1 MRLGAI
7 NANSGTG
14 KVTLTSSS
22 SSINDDGDN
31 GTLIAGGEVVLSA
44 GSNGIGSSAALRVTT
59 PVLTVTGNQSIS
71 IVNTQAFTDLTL
83 NRASASGS
91 VSITGTGQT
100 ATMTG
105 VSSVQA
111 SSASNLNLALNATG
125 SGTVQVGTVNVGAGG
140 KFTATSEAAVTT
152 SGGGNRITAGTVSLT
167 AGGTASVGASGAA
180 MAVSSAKLTL
190 SAGRDIHVAS
200 DTALTHLDVTSTNT
214 TTVVG
219 TKSTFA
225 ITGTGGPTVSITDNG
240 ITQTVDV
247 AGGAG
252 LTDFSFANKKNIS
265 VSEIVATGAVKLAT
279 SDGGANSN
287 ITSISS
293 GGKITGSSVTLSATG
308 TGTGNGSIGTD
319 TTSLQTK
326 AASLDIT
333 GNGDIRIDNNGTS
346 VTTLKV
352 TSTHKSAAT
361 TDNNT
366 YLFSNLGTGKTFTAS
381 AASGVQTLGLATGA
395 GSMALTYAVDRA
407 IALAAMD
414 AGTSSTGSVTLTS
427 TGGATGVTP
436 TISRNSG
443 TITAGEVSLTAT
455 GTNSGVTATTSTQKL
470 SVTSGGDIDISN
482 GTTLTHLT
490 VDARHKKTGTGASN
504 TYAISSTGLTWT
516 TGDTLTNNS
525 VTAFNLTN
533 VSQSGLN
540 LSVKSDKKIT
550 VTAVNVAAGTVTL
563 NANSGAAAIQ
573 ATKNSSVV
581 TAGTLEL
588 IGQSINNSVSGQ
600 DTFFGT
606 VGTLKITATSTV
618 DYQNQGNLA
627 LAGVSNRTSAG
638 GSNTLALTVNSG
650 SLTQTSG
657 VLETN
662 ILTLKAENGSIGT
675 SGAPL
680 LINAETVA
688 LTSGRNVHL
697 KNQTDWYKFDWT
709 ATHSSTGNANLYT
722 VEGTNLTASLT
733 DTGTITTLGTFVD
746 QSGLDF
752 TFSTDTHLRLGT
764 VNAQSGRTLGL
775 VTTGSAKNI
784 ESIAGTSSV
793 TAGRLSLTATGGIV
807 VNSTDSTSRL
817 KASTAA
823 LIVAT
828 AGDVVIDNALD
839 FQALSITSTKA
850 AGGTAPTYSVT
861 GQNLSFSIV
870 DDGTATVN
878 VSDTTGLDLTFDTA
892 RAQKLGLNNLTGAGT
907 ATFKSASTI
916 LGSAVT
922 TDRLTAVKATLT
934 GTALGSS
941 AAVLR
946 LDTPSLTISTQ
957 GNVYVESASHIE
969 KLKLTNSSTGSTADR
984 TFSITGKN
992 LSGTAGAASIQA
1004 THTNAGGTIF
1014 TTIADASGLDFELV
1028 NDRAVKLGSVN
1039 VGAAGLLTVT
1049 AAPGITEI
1057 DDTSS
1062 IAAGKVTLSAA
1073 SGTVGQTAG
1082 TGGGLLDIT
1091 TGYLKVAANS
1101 GAHIDLKSKTK
1112 VSGFTVGGASTLSVA
1127 SGDLQIGSSTDTDK
1141 GLSLNGAATT
1151 ITVVNGSILGGG
1163 SISGAGTLT
1172 LSASGAIGAAGNAL
1186 ITTANSSGATT
1197 LTATAAAGGIYLTE
1211 GGALTVASLSA
1222 TSDVSI
1228 QAGSTNAAEDLTLA
1242 GNLTAGSGA
1251 VTLTALGTGSIK
1263 SSTAGKITGASVTMT
1278 AMGGGIGA
1286 STSSDTTVKTD
1297 TAKLTLEHARQH
1309 ICEQRYR
1316 RSDRPDDRPHPQ
1328 GHQRQQRR
1336 HAVDSR
1342 PEPDL
1347 HGFRRQ
1353 YRLDPDAGHRYDR
1366 PQLHL
1371 FGQGKHRRRHRLHG
1385 RRQYGQAEHGRLQGD
1400 RRHHHLGRLGQQ
1412 QDHRRHG
1419 DPVDLLQH
1427 HVRDRNQ
1434 LARLG
1439 PERRAPDGRQRRRR
1453 VREERRE
1460 PDGQRRRRRRRA
1472 RPHRRDGRPHARRR
1486 HHLGLRRRHHAGS
1499 DPGQASGAA
1508 GGRPDVRFG
1517 RGRRHPEGR
1526 HGHRDAGQPLRR
1538 DAVLQRGNRQR
1549 RVRHRYRH
1557 GVALSQSS
1565 RGGPRRADHVGQR
1578 RQPLMS
1584 RRRAPWSWPATASR
1598 PTASATISP

>member
-1 MRLGAI
+1 M
-7 NANSGTG
+7 
-14 KVTLTSSS
+14 
-22 SSINDDGDN
+22 
-31 GTLIAGGEVVLSA
+31 
-44 GSNGIGSSAALRVTT
+44 
-59 PVLTVTGNQSIS
+59 
-71 IVNTQAFTDLTL
+71 
-83 NRASASGS
+83 
-91 VSITGTGQT
+91 
-100 ATMTG
+100 
-105 VSSVQA
+105 
-111 SSASNLNLALNATG
+111 
-125 SGTVQVGTVNVGAGG
+125 
-140 KFTATSEAAVTT
+140 
-152 SGGGNRITAGTVSLT
+152 
-167 AGGTASVGASGAA
+167 
-180 MAVSSAKLTL
+180 
-190 SAGRDIHVAS
+190 
-200 DTALTHLDVTSTNT
+200 
-214 TTVVG
+214 
-219 TKSTFA
+219 
-225 ITGTGGPTVSITDNG
+225 
-240 ITQTVDV
+240 
-247 AGGAG
+247 
-252 LTDFSFANKKNIS
+252 
-265 VSEIVATGAVKLAT
+265 
-279 SDGGANSN
+279 
-287 ITSISS
+287 
-293 GGKITGSSVTLSATG
+293 
-308 TGTGNGSIGTD
+308 
-319 TTSLQTK
+319 
-326 AASLDIT
+326 
-333 GNGDIRIDNNGTS
+333 
-346 VTTLKV
+346 
-352 TSTHKSAAT
+352 
-361 TDNNT
+361 
-366 YLFSNLGTGKTFTAS
+366 
-381 AASGVQTLGLATGA
+381 
-395 GSMALTYAVDRA
+395 
-407 IALAAMD
+407 
-414 AGTSSTGSVTLTS
+414 
-427 TGGATGVTP
+427 
-436 TISRNSG
+436 
-443 TITAGEVSLTAT
+443 
-455 GTNSGVTATTSTQKL
+455 
-470 SVTSGGDIDISN
+470 
-482 GTTLTHLT
+482 
-490 VDARHKKTGTGASN
+490 DARHKKTGTGASN

-1342 PEPDL
+1342 PDPDL

-1371 FGQGKHRRRHRLHG
+1371 FGQGNIAVGTVSTGADSTVRLNTDAYKG
-1385 RRQYGQAEHGRLQGD
+1385 TAATTISGASDSNKITAGTVILSTYSSTTSAIGTSPRALGLNAG
-1400 RRHHHLGRLGQQ
+1400 HLTVGSG
-1412 QDHRRHG
+1412 G
-1419 DPVDLLQH
+1419 AMYVK
-1427 HVRDRNQ
+1427 N
-1434 LARLG
+1434 
-1439 PERRAPDGRQRRRR
+1439 DGNLN
-1453 VREERRE
+1453 
-1460 PDGQRRRRRRRA
+1460 QRRRRRRRA
-1472 RPHRRDGRPHARRR
+1472 RPHRRDGDLTLAGATTWGSAAGITLEATQGRLLALPGV
-1486 HHLGLRRRHHAGS
+1486 GLTSGSAAAAVTLKAGT
-1499 DPGQASGAA
+1499 GIGTQANPFAVTPFSSGGTGSAVSATVTGTGSLYLNLRGAA
-1508 GGRPDVRFG
+1508 PGGLTTSVNDGSAYVT
-1517 RGRRHPEGR
+1517 
-1526 HGHRDAGQPLRR
+1526 A
-1538 DAVLQRGNRQR
+1538 
-1549 RVRHRYRH
+1549 
-1557 GVALSQSS
+1557 
-1565 RGGPRRADHVGQR
+1565 
-1578 RQPLMS
+1578 
-1584 RRRAPWSWPATASR
+1584 APWSWPATASR